1 MKVPLLL
8 PLLLGLTAPIPPL
21 DAASALREGNR
32 RFHAGDLEGA
42 IAAYASGYDGSDPLL
57 AYNIGTAAHHLGR
70 LPEALLWYRRAE
82 ASGQVRDTWLRE
94 NLELVRGQLRDAGA
108 REETGTAWSFWMG
121 QRQRLVWI
129 GLLLAWAAL
138 PALLLPRDP
147 RVRRA
152 AVAAVALAAGLPF
165 AAGLWLGRNGPR
177 AAVLLADCPGPSGSL
192 RAGSEVRVFSADGGA
207 WRVPGT
213 GFVCPNASVGLVEPS
228 PRPSPRLSV
237 LVESLLSSAGSATS
251 GNPFLEGT
259 MGTQHRIGGAT
270 TRMGMAA

>member
-8 PLLLGLTAPIPPL
+8 PLLLGLTAPLPPL
-21 DAASALREGNR
+21 DSAAALREGNR

-42 IAAYASGYDGSDPLL
+42 MAAYASGYDGSDPLL
-57 AYNIGTAAHHLGR
+57 AYNLGAAAHHLER

-82 ASGQVRDTWLRE
+82 AAGRVDDPWLRE

-108 REETGTAWSFWMG
+108 REETGTAWSFWMEH
-121 QRQRLVWI
+121 RQRLVWI

-147 RVRRA
+147 RIRRA

-177 AAVLLADCPGPSGSL
+177 AAVLLADCPGPSGKL
-192 RAGSEVRVFSADGGA
+192 PAGSEVRVFPADGRG

-213 GFVCPNASVGLVEPS
+213 GFVCPDRSVGMVEPP
-228 PRPSPRLSV
+228 PRPSPVLSA
-237 LVESLLSSAGSATS
+237 LTESLLSSAESATS
-251 GNPFLEGT
+251 GSPFLEGT
-259 MGTQHRIGGAT
+259 MGTQYAVVGAT
-270 TRMGMAA
+270 IRTDGAA